1 MENKKK
7 KKTKI
12 DIVLPNYNSHEFIV
26 ETIKSIINQTYFD
39 WKLTIVDDNSNK
51 KTKNIL
57 EKFSTNKKIKIYW
70 LKKNKGAGFCRNYAL
85 KKTKSPY
92 IAFIDSDDIW
102 KKNKLKDQL
111 LFMSNNKIKF
121 SFTSYSIINKK
132 NVIIKFVKAKSIIG
146 YHDLIKSCDIGL
158 STVMIKKEL
167 LIKNRFSS
175 IKTKEDFILWLKLSK
190 KNIKMMGIQEGLVF
204 WRKLDNSLSS
214 SVAQR
219 VNDAFY
225 VYNSFLKFSIV
236 KSIYYTLVMS
246 LYSIKKRFL

>member
-1 MENKKK
+1 
-7 KKTKI
+7 
-12 DIVLPNYNSHEFIV
+12 
-26 ETIKSIINQTYFD
+26 
-39 WKLTIVDDNSNK
+39 
-51 KTKNIL
+51 
-57 EKFSTNKKIKIYW
+57 
-70 LKKNKGAGFCRNYAL
+70 
-85 KKTKSPY
+85 
-92 IAFIDSDDIW
+92 
-102 KKNKLKDQL
+102 
-111 LFMSNNKIKF
+111 
-121 SFTSYSIINKK
+121 
-132 NVIIKFVKAKSIIG
+132 
-146 YHDLIKSCDIGL
+146 
-158 STVMIKKEL
+158 MIKKEL